1 MCCLSI
7 PDAGVLNNL
16 LMVLSWQPPRG
27 ILLYGPPGCSKSS
40 IVRAAARASGATFL
54 SLPAAA
60 VFSPYFGDAEAAIRQ
75 VFRDARRALP
85 AIIFFDEI
93 DVLVAKRAFDGGDG
107 GGDSSSSTA
116 MRILSTLLNE
126 MDGVESADGTW
137 ASRLRHSS
145 SILSAD

>member
-1 MCCLSI
+1 M
-7 PDAGVLNNL
+7 
-16 LMVLSWQPPRG
+16 
-27 ILLYGPPGCSKSS
+27 
-40 IVRAAARASGATFL
+40 RAAAHASGATFL

-93 DVLVAKRAFDGGDG
+93 DVLVAKRSFDGEDN
-107 GGDSSSSTA
+107 GGDSSSFTT

-126 MDGVESADGTW
+126 MDGVESADGELHLLFM
-137 ASRLRHSS
+137 R
-145 SILSAD
+145 I